1 MCELR
6 WFINSQD
13 REKVQIVSWSKKTDT
28 ESNINIIASDSP
40 STAKDSDHMCKDI
53 IKLPV

>member
-13 REKVQIVSWSKKTDT
+13 REEVLTVSWSKKTESDT
-28 ESNINIIASDSP
+28 ESNIASDSP
-40 STAKDSDHMCKDI
+40 STAKDSDHKDI
-53 IKLPV
+53 KLVSKLV